1 MLAGVFELVIF
12 DCDGVLVDSEPSINR
27 AHADVLT
34 ACGYPITERDLVERF
49 CGMSDAEMLDVIE
62 REWGRMLPPSY
73 TERVGAMIELGF
85 CHWLAAIE
93 GVAEVIDCDRERL
106 LSAQARRD
114 RCLRGAGEP
123 ALVPIDERLGMTR
136 DSAEDFDHPRFAEG
150 RPLCR
155 HGICRP

>member
-1 MLAGVFELVIF
+1 MIASRFELVIF

-34 ACGYPITERDLVERF
+34 ACGMT
-49 CGMSDAEMLDVIE
+49 DAEMLDVIE

-106 LSAQARRD
+106 LPAQARRD
-114 RCLRGAGEP
+114 RCLHGAGEP
-123 ALVPIDERLGMTR
+123 ALV
-136 DSAEDFDHPRFAEG
+136 AN
-150 RPLCR
+150 
-155 HGICRP
+155 